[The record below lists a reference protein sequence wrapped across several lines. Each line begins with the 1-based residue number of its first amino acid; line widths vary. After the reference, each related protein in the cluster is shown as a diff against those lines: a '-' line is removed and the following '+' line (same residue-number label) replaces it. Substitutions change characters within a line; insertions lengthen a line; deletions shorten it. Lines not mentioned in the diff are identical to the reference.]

1 MEKDS
6 ADKLYKAILSLS
18 NRLNSLESKNDEIQA
33 TLSAIINKTDANH
46 GDNDSSSRIID
57 EEAVIADP
65 FNFSGH
71 KAVSLPNGGAIRL
84 EVKPLCVNGSHILNN
99 DSKINFCTNC
109 SSIVCND
116 HLLPLNELLCIKCVK
131 EMMPEISGLDTYVL
145 SAVEIGLSG
154 RKLAKLL
161 RIPTSDVVDSIKKLT
176 NLGCLNKDLL
186 FRDLLTIKGRDMLTY
201 GRAVYN
207 IELPSNDEYAGPQS

>member
-71 KAVSLPNGGAIRL
+71 KAVRL
-84 EVKPLCVNGSHILNN
+84 LE
-99 DSKINFCTNC
+99 
-109 SSIVCND
+109 
-116 HLLPLNELLCIKCVK
+116 
-131 EMMPEISGLDTYVL
+131 
-145 SAVEIGLSG
+145 
-154 RKLAKLL
+154 
-161 RIPTSDVVDSIKKLT
+161 
-176 NLGCLNKDLL
+176 
-186 FRDLLTIKGRDMLTY
+186 
-201 GRAVYN
+201 
-207 IELPSNDEYAGPQS
+207 